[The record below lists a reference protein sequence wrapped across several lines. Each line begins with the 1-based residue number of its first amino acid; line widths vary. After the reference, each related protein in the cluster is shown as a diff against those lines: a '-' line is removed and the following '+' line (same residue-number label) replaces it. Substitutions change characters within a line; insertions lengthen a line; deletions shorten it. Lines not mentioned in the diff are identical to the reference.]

1 MQLYLKAQS
10 AIIINHIKML
20 DSEQSHVLINS
31 FKSDYKTPN
40 SNVDFKIISFNN
52 MKKNEICQYIWKII
66 NINSKKVSNVE
77 LFVLLIRI
85 CSSENRVYLS
95 SKS

>member
-1 MQLYLKAQS
+1 MVIFRNNKQFRRCELIMQLYIKAQS

-52 MKKNEICQYIWKII
+52 MKKKMKYVSIF
-66 NINSKKVSNVE
+66 KK
-77 LFVLLIRI
+77 
-85 CSSENRVYLS
+85 
-95 SKS
+95 

>member
-1 MQLYLKAQS
+1 MVIFRNNKQFRRCQLIMQLYLKAQS

-31 FKSDYKTPN
+31 FKSDFETPN

-52 MKKNEICQYIWKII
+52 MKKKMKYVSIF
-66 NINSKKVSNVE
+66 KK
-77 LFVLLIRI
+77 
-85 CSSENRVYLS
+85 
-95 SKS
+95 

>member
-1 MQLYLKAQS
+1 MVIFRNNKQFRRCQPIMQLYIKAQS

-52 MKKNEICQYIWKII
+52 MKKKMKYVSIF
-66 NINSKKVSNVE
+66 KK
-77 LFVLLIRI
+77 
-85 CSSENRVYLS
+85 
-95 SKS
+95 

>member
-1 MQLYLKAQS
+1 MVIFRNNKQFRRCQLIMQLYLKAQS
-10 AIIINHIKML
+10 TIIINHIKML

-52 MKKNEICQYIWKII
+52 MKKNEICQYI
-66 NINSKKVSNVE
+66 
-77 LFVLLIRI
+77 
-85 CSSENRVYLS
+85 
-95 SKS
+95 

>member
-1 MQLYLKAQS
+1 MVIFRNNKQFRRCELIMQLYLKAQS

-52 MKKNEICQYIWKII
+52 IKKKMKYVSIF
-66 NINSKKVSNVE
+66 KK
-77 LFVLLIRI
+77 
-85 CSSENRVYLS
+85 
-95 SKS
+95 

>member
-1 MQLYLKAQS
+1 MVIFRNNKQFRRCQLIMQLYLKAQS

-40 SNVDFKIISFNN
+40 SNVEFKIISFNN
-52 MKKNEICQYIWKII
+52 MKKNEICQYI
-66 NINSKKVSNVE
+66 
-77 LFVLLIRI
+77 
-85 CSSENRVYLS
+85 
-95 SKS
+95 

>member
-1 MQLYLKAQS
+1 MEIFRNNKQFRRCQLIMQLYLKAQS

-40 SNVDFKIISFNN
+40 NSNVEFKIISFNN
-52 MKKNEICQYIWKII
+52 MKKKRNM
-66 NINSKKVSNVE
+66 S
-77 LFVLLIRI
+77 
-85 CSSENRVYLS
+85 VYL
-95 SKS
+95 KNNKY

>member
-1 MQLYLKAQS
+1 MVIFRNNKQFRRCQLIMQLYLKAQS

-31 FKSDYKTPN
+31 FKSDFKTPN

-52 MKKNEICQYIWKII
+52 MKKKMKYVSIF
-66 NINSKKVSNVE
+66 KK
-77 LFVLLIRI
+77 
-85 CSSENRVYLS
+85 
-95 SKS
+95 

>member
-1 MQLYLKAQS
+1 MVIFRNNKQFRRCQLIMQLYLKAQS

-40 SNVDFKIISFNN
+40 SNVDFQIISFNN
-52 MKKNEICQYIWKII
+52 MKKKMKYVSIF
-66 NINSKKVSNVE
+66 KK
-77 LFVLLIRI
+77 
-85 CSSENRVYLS
+85 
-95 SKS
+95 

>member
-1 MQLYLKAQS
+1 MVIFRNNKQFRRCELIMQLYIKAQS

-31 FKSDYKTPN
+31 FKSDFKTPN

-52 MKKNEICQYIWKII
+52 MKKKMKYVSIF
-66 NINSKKVSNVE
+66 KK
-77 LFVLLIRI
+77 
-85 CSSENRVYLS
+85 
-95 SKS
+95 

>member
-31 FKSDYKTPN
+31 FKSDFKTPN
-40 SNVDFKIISFNN
+40 SNVDFQIISFNN
-52 MKKNEICQYIWKII
+52 MKKKWNM
-66 NINSKKVSNVE
+66 S
-77 LFVLLIRI
+77 
-85 CSSENRVYLS
+85 VYL
-95 SKS
+95 KNNKY

>member
-1 MQLYLKAQS
+1 MVIFRNNKQFRRCQLIMQLYLKAQS
-10 AIIINHIKML
+10 AIIINQIKML

-52 MKKNEICQYIWKII
+52 MKKNEICQYI
-66 NINSKKVSNVE
+66 
-77 LFVLLIRI
+77 
-85 CSSENRVYLS
+85 
-95 SKS
+95 

>member
-1 MQLYLKAQS
+1 MVIFRNNKQYRRCQLIMQLYLKAQS
-10 AIIINHIKML
+10 AIFINHIKML

-52 MKKNEICQYIWKII
+52 MKKKMKYVSIF
-66 NINSKKVSNVE
+66 KK
-77 LFVLLIRI
+77 
-85 CSSENRVYLS
+85 
-95 SKS
+95 

>member
-1 MQLYLKAQS
+1 MQLYIKAQS
-10 AIIINHIKML
+10 AIIINQIKML

-52 MKKNEICQYIWKII
+52 MKKKNEICQYI
-66 NINSKKVSNVE
+66 
-77 LFVLLIRI
+77 
-85 CSSENRVYLS
+85 
-95 SKS
+95 

>member
-1 MQLYLKAQS
+1 MVIFRNNKQFRRCQLIMQLYLKAQS

-52 MKKNEICQYIWKII
+52 MKKKMKYVSIF
-66 NINSKKVSNVE
+66 KK
-77 LFVLLIRI
+77 
-85 CSSENRVYLS
+85 
-95 SKS
+95 

>member
-1 MQLYLKAQS
+1 MVIFRNNKQFRRCQLIMQLYIKAQS

-20 DSEQSHVLINS
+20 DSEQSYVLINS

-52 MKKNEICQYIWKII
+52 MKKK
-66 NINSKKVSNVE
+66 
-77 LFVLLIRI
+77 
-85 CSSENRVYLS
+85 
-95 SKS
+95 

>member
-1 MQLYLKAQS
+1 MVIFRNNKQFRRSQLIMQLYLKAQS

-40 SNVDFKIISFNN
+40 SNVDFKITSFNN
-52 MKKNEICQYIWKII
+52 MRKK
-66 NINSKKVSNVE
+66 
-77 LFVLLIRI
+77 
-85 CSSENRVYLS
+85 
-95 SKS
+95 

>member
-1 MQLYLKAQS
+1 MVIFRNNKQFRRCQLIMQLYLKAQS

-31 FKSDYKTPN
+31 FKSNYKTPN

-52 MKKNEICQYIWKII
+52 MKKKMKYVSIF
-66 NINSKKVSNVE
+66 KK
-77 LFVLLIRI
+77 
-85 CSSENRVYLS
+85 
-95 SKS
+95 

>member
-1 MQLYLKAQS
+1 MVIFRNNKQIRRCQLIMQLYIKAQS

-52 MKKNEICQYIWKII
+52 MKKK
-66 NINSKKVSNVE
+66 
-77 LFVLLIRI
+77 
-85 CSSENRVYLS
+85 
-95 SKS
+95 

>member
-1 MQLYLKAQS
+1 MVIFRNNKQFRRSQLIMQLYLKAQS

-52 MKKNEICQYIWKII
+52 MKKNEICQYI
-66 NINSKKVSNVE
+66 
-77 LFVLLIRI
+77 
-85 CSSENRVYLS
+85 
-95 SKS
+95 

>member
-1 MQLYLKAQS
+1 MVIFRNNKQFRRCQLIMQLYLKAQS

-31 FKSDYKTPN
+31 FKSYFKTPN

-52 MKKNEICQYIWKII
+52 MKKKMKYVSIF
-66 NINSKKVSNVE
+66 KK
-77 LFVLLIRI
+77 
-85 CSSENRVYLS
+85 
-95 SKS
+95 

>member
-1 MQLYLKAQS
+1 MVIFRNYKQFRRCQLIMQLYLKAQS

-31 FKSDYKTPN
+31 FKSDFKTPN

-52 MKKNEICQYIWKII
+52 MKKKMKYVSIF
-66 NINSKKVSNVE
+66 KK
-77 LFVLLIRI
+77 
-85 CSSENRVYLS
+85 
-95 SKS
+95 

>member
-1 MQLYLKAQS
+1 MVIFRNNKQFRRSQLIMQLYLKAQS

-31 FKSDYKTPN
+31 FKSDFKTPN

-52 MKKNEICQYIWKII
+52 MKKKMKYVSIF
-66 NINSKKVSNVE
+66 KK
-77 LFVLLIRI
+77 
-85 CSSENRVYLS
+85 
-95 SKS
+95 

>member
-1 MQLYLKAQS
+1 MVIFRNNKQFRRFQLIMQLYIKAQS

-31 FKSDYKTPN
+31 FKSDFKTPN

-52 MKKNEICQYIWKII
+52 MKKKMKYVSIF
-66 NINSKKVSNVE
+66 KKQ
-77 LFVLLIRI
+77 
-85 CSSENRVYLS
+85 
-95 SKS
+95 

>member
-1 MQLYLKAQS
+1 MVIFRNNKQFRRCQLIMQLYLKAQS

-20 DSEQSHVLINS
+20 DSEHVLINS

-52 MKKNEICQYIWKII
+52 MKKNEICQYI
-66 NINSKKVSNVE
+66 
-77 LFVLLIRI
+77 
-85 CSSENRVYLS
+85 
-95 SKS
+95 

>member
-1 MQLYLKAQS
+1 MVIFRNNKQFRRSQLIMQLYIKAQS

-31 FKSDYKTPN
+31 FKSDFKTPN

-52 MKKNEICQYIWKII
+52 MKKKMKYVSIF
-66 NINSKKVSNVE
+66 KK
-77 LFVLLIRI
+77 
-85 CSSENRVYLS
+85 
-95 SKS
+95 

>member
-1 MQLYLKAQS
+1 
-10 AIIINHIKML
+10 ML

-52 MKKNEICQYIWKII
+52 MKK
-66 NINSKKVSNVE
+66 KKRNMS
-77 LFVLLIRI
+77 
-85 CSSENRVYLS
+85 VYL
-95 SKS
+95 KNNKY

>member
-1 MQLYLKAQS
+1 MVIFRNNKQFRRCHLIMQLYIKAQS

-52 MKKNEICQYIWKII
+52 MKKKMKYVSIF
-66 NINSKKVSNVE
+66 KK
-77 LFVLLIRI
+77 
-85 CSSENRVYLS
+85 
-95 SKS
+95 

>member
-1 MQLYLKAQS
+1 MVIFRNNKQIRRCQLIMQLYIKAQS

-20 DSEQSHVLINS
+20 DSEQIHVLINS

-52 MKKNEICQYIWKII
+52 MKKKMKYVSIF
-66 NINSKKVSNVE
+66 KK
-77 LFVLLIRI
+77 
-85 CSSENRVYLS
+85 
-95 SKS
+95 

>member
-1 MQLYLKAQS
+1 MVIFRNNKQFRRCQLIMQLYIKAQS

-31 FKSDYKTPN
+31 FKSDFKTPN

-52 MKKNEICQYIWKII
+52 MKKKMKYVSIF
-66 NINSKKVSNVE
+66 KK
-77 LFVLLIRI
+77 
-85 CSSENRVYLS
+85 
-95 SKS
+95 

>member
-1 MQLYLKAQS
+1 MVIFRNNKQFRRSQLIMQLYLKAQS

-52 MKKNEICQYIWKII
+52 MKKKMKYVSIF
-66 NINSKKVSNVE
+66 KK
-77 LFVLLIRI
+77 
-85 CSSENRVYLS
+85 
-95 SKS
+95 

>member
-1 MQLYLKAQS
+1 MVIFRNNKQFRRCQLIMQLYLKAQS
-10 AIIINHIKML
+10 AIIINQIKML

-52 MKKNEICQYIWKII
+52 MKKKNEICQYI
-66 NINSKKVSNVE
+66 
-77 LFVLLIRI
+77 
-85 CSSENRVYLS
+85 
-95 SKS
+95 